1 MTREPLKKRLQTHY
15 KILGVGG
22 GGWGGDRFIQTHL
35 KICGQVGN
43 NKHFDVINGF
53 IFKLRSLVS
62 L

>member
-35 KICGQVGN
+35 KICGQVGD
-43 NKHFDVINGF
+43 NKHFDVLNGF
-53 IFKLRSLVS
+53 IY
-62 L
+62 

>member
-22 GGWGGDRFIQTHL
+22 GDRFIQTHL
-35 KICGQVGN
+35 KICGQVGD

-62 L
+62 F

>member
-22 GGWGGDRFIQTHL
+22 GVGIDLFRHTPQ
-35 KICGQVGN
+35 ICGQVGD

-53 IFKLRSLVS
+53 IF
-62 L
+62 

>member
-22 GGWGGDRFIQTHL
+22 GVGIDLFRHTPQ
-35 KICGQVGN
+35 ICGQVGD